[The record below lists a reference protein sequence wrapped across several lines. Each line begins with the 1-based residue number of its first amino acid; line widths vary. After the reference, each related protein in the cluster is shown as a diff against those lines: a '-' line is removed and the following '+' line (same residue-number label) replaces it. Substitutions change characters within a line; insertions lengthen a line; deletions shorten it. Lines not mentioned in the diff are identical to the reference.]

1 MFSIGLPLRPMIV
14 AVLVASLNSSRKAEW
29 IVSMKMYVP
38 EIIDTPSSTANAV
51 IAARWRRATRLRSV

>member
-1 MFSIGLPLRPMIV
+1 VLP
-14 AVLVASLNSSRKAEW
+14 LVASLNSSRKAEW